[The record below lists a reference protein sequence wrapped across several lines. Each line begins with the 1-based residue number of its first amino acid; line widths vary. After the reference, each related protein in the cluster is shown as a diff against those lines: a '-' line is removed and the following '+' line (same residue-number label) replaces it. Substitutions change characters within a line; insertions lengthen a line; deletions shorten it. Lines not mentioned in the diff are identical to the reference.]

1 MCGSEILLMFVVP
14 TKHPLDKDNL
24 DNAICMHLS
33 KYPDVTHDWD
43 HEFSLKE
50 RIRKGEEHGFGL
62 NPALRC
68 VESYTD

>member
-1 MCGSEILLMFVVP
+1 LCGTNPAYVVVP

-50 RIRKGEEHGFGL
+50 RMWEKRSAWL
-62 NPALRC
+62 PP
-68 VESYTD
+68 